1 MRNPSLSRLLLAAIA
16 LLCLIQTVSAYH
28 MNPFFERNANPLPR
42 PARWGP
48 PLKRNAIP
56 LVISNNCAESVWPAI
71 GTQAG
76 TGAGIGGFALAPGQS
91 KRLTVSGDW
100 QGRVWGR
107 TNCSFNVAGNGASNL
122 NGFDGSGAACGTG
135 DCAGVL
141 NCALT
146 VSTAV
151 IWSFSC

>member
-1 MRNPSLSRLLLAAIA
+1 
-16 LLCLIQTVSAYH
+16 

-91 KRLTVSGDW
+91 KSLTVSGDW